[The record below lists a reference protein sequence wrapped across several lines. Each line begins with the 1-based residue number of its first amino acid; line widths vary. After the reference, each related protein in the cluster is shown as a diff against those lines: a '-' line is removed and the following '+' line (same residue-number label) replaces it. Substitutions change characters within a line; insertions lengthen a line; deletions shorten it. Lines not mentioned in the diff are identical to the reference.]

1 MVIFIT
7 YLHLFRKYILTK
19 ELTLITSF
27 NLFYYYILQKKQANY
42 PFDKQAQNT
51 TINMFIT
58 FNTSNNCIMTHSFV

>member
-27 NLFYYYILQKKQANY
+27 NLFYYYILQKKQ
-42 PFDKQAQNT
+42 
-51 TINMFIT
+51 
-58 FNTSNNCIMTHSFV
+58 